1 MPGADGHYAVMTAD
15 TTGARPGQQI
25 MIATV
30 PNLRDLGGWP
40 TPDRHVRYGLL
51 FRSAEFSNLQG
62 DDAAAFARLGIRSVY
77 DMRTQ
82 AERAEQP
89 NQLPP
94 GIEYVVLDILKD
106 SSQAGAAQLLAV
118 LGDPKAAEAM
128 LGGGKALAL
137 FEQSYREIVS
147 LPSALAG
154 YRQFFSA
161 IAGQEHTPAVFHCM
175 AGKDR
180 TGWAAAAS
188 LLLLGVSNH
197 DVFADYLLTNDQLLP
212 ALQPVLDQFRSIGG
226 DPDLLKPVVGVQK
239 EYLETAI
246 GEMQKRYKTID
257 GYFSQGL
264 ALNTAT
270 IDKLRAKLTE
280 RS

>member
-1 MPGADGHYAVMTAD
+1 MPAD

-30 PNLRDLGGWP
+30 PNLRDLGGWH
-40 TPDRHVRYGLL
+40 TPDGHVRHGLL
-51 FRSAEFSNLQG
+51 FRSAEFSDLQG
-62 DDAAAFARLGIRSVY
+62 DDAAAFVRLGIRAVY

-82 AERAEQP
+82 AERAKQP

-94 GIEYVVLDILKD
+94 GTEYVVLDILKD

-128 LGGGKALAL
+128 LGGGKAFAL
-137 FEQSYREIVS
+137 FEESYRELVS

-161 IAGQEHTPAVFHCM
+161 IAGDEHTPAVFHCTT
-175 AGKDR
+175 GKDR
-180 TGWAAAAS
+180 TGWAAAS
-188 LLLLGVSNH
+188 TLLLLGVSTD
-197 DVFADYLLTNDQLLP
+197 DVFSDYLLTNDQLLP
-212 ALQPVLDQFRSIGG
+212 ALQPLLNQFRSIGG
-226 DPDLLKPVVGVQK
+226 DPELLMPVVGVQK
-239 EYLETAI
+239 EYLQTALD
-246 GEMQKRYKTID
+246 EMHRRYKTVD

-264 ALNTAT
+264 GLDAAT
-270 IDKLRAKLTE
+270 VGKLRAKLTE
-280 RS
+280 RG

>member
-1 MPGADGHYAVMTAD
+1 MTAD

-25 MIATV
+25 MITTV

-40 TPDRHVRYGLL
+40 TPDGHVRYGLL
-51 FRSAEFSNLQG
+51 FRSAEFSDLQG

-82 AERAEQP
+82 AERAKQP

-94 GIEYVVLDILKD
+94 GTEYVVLDILKD
-106 SSQAGAAQLLAV
+106 SSQAGAAQLMAV

-128 LGGGKALAL
+128 LGGGKAIAL
-137 FEQSYREIVS
+137 FKESYRELVS

-154 YRQFFSA
+154 YRQFFSD
-161 IAGQEHTPAVFHCM
+161 IAAEEHSPAVFHCTT
-175 AGKDR
+175 GKDR
-180 TGWAAAAS
+180 TGWAAAS
-188 LLLLGVSNH
+188 TLLLLGVSTD

-212 ALQPVLDQFRSIGG
+212 ALQPLLNQFKSIGG
-226 DPDLLKPVVGVQK
+226 DPELLMPVVGVRK
-239 EYLETAI
+239 EYLETALD
-246 GEMQKRYKTID
+246 EMYRRYKAVD

-264 ALNTAT
+264 GLDAVT
-270 IDKLRAKLTE
+270 IGKLRDKLTE
-280 RS
+280 RR

>member
-1 MPGADGHYAVMTAD
+1 
-15 TTGARPGQQI
+15 

-40 TPDRHVRYGLL
+40 TPDGHVQSGML
-51 FRSAEFSNLQG
+51 FRSAEFSDLRG
-62 DDAAAFARLGIRSVY
+62 DDAAAFARLGIRTVY
-77 DMRTQ
+77 DLRTQ
-82 AERAEQP
+82 AERAKQP
-89 NQLPP
+89 EQLPP
-94 GIEYVVLDILKD
+94 GTEYVVLDILND

-137 FEQSYREIVS
+137 FDESYREIVS

-161 IAGQEHTPAVFHCM
+161 IAGEEHTPAVFHCTT
-175 AGKDR
+175 GKDR
-180 TGWAAAAS
+180 TGWAAAS
-188 LLLLGVSNH
+188 TLLLLGVSTD

-212 ALQPVLDQFRSIGG
+212 ALQPLLDQFRSIGG

-239 EYLETAI
+239 EYLETALD
-246 GEMQKRYKTID
+246 EMQKRYKTID

-264 ALNTAT
+264 GLDAAT
-270 IDKLRAKLTE
+270 IGKLRVRLTE
-280 RS
+280 SG

>member
-1 MPGADGHYAVMTAD
+1 
-15 TTGARPGQQI
+15 

-40 TPDRHVRYGLL
+40 TPDGHVRYGLL
-51 FRSAEFSNLQG
+51 FRSGEFSNLQG

-77 DMRTQ
+77 DLRTQ
-82 AERAEQP
+82 AERAQQP
-89 NQLPP
+89 NQVPA
-94 GIEYVVLDILKD
+94 GTEYVVLDILKD

-154 YRQFFSA
+154 YRQFFCA
-161 IAGQEHTPAVFHCM
+161 IAGEEHTPAVFHCTT
-175 AGKDR
+175 GKDR
-180 TGWAAAAS
+180 TGWAAAS
-188 LLLLGVSNH
+188 TLLLLGVSTD

-212 ALQPVLDQFRSIGG
+212 ALQPLLDQFRSIGG
-226 DPDLLKPVVGVQK
+226 DPELLMPVVGVRK
-239 EYLETAI
+239 EYLATAI

-264 ALNTAT
+264 GVDRAT
-270 IDKLRAKLTE
+270 IDKLRVRFTE
-280 RS
+280 SG

>member
-1 MPGADGHYAVMTAD
+1 
-15 TTGARPGQQI
+15 

-40 TPDRHVRYGLL
+40 IPDGHVRYGLL
-51 FRSAEFSNLQG
+51 FRSAEFSDLRG
-62 DDAAAFARLGIRSVY
+62 DDAAAFARLGIRTVY
-77 DMRTQ
+77 DLRTQ
-82 AERAEQP
+82 AERAKQP
-89 NQLPP
+89 SQVPP
-94 GIEYVVLDILKD
+94 GTEYVVLDILKD

-137 FEQSYREIVS
+137 FEESYREIVS
-147 LPSALAG
+147 LPSALVG

-161 IAGQEHTPAVFHCM
+161 IAGEEHTPAVFHCTT
-175 AGKDR
+175 GKDR
-180 TGWAAAAS
+180 TGWAAAS
-188 LLLLGVSNH
+188 TLLLLGVSTD

-226 DPDLLKPVVGVQK
+226 DPDLLKPVVGVRK
-239 EYLETAI
+239 EYLETALD
-246 GEMQKRYKTID
+246 EMQKRYKTID

-264 ALNTAT
+264 GLDAAT
-270 IDKLRAKLTE
+270 IGKLRVRFTE
-280 RS
+280 SG

>member
-1 MPGADGHYAVMTAD
+1 
-15 TTGARPGQQI
+15 

-40 TPDRHVRYGLL
+40 TPDGHVRHGLL
-51 FRSAEFSNLQG
+51 FRSAEFSDLRG
-62 DDAAAFARLGIRSVY
+62 DDAAAFARLGIRTVY
-77 DMRTQ
+77 DLRTQ

-94 GIEYVVLDILKD
+94 GTEYVVLDILKD
-106 SSQAGAAQLLAV
+106 SSQAGAAQLMAV

-128 LGGGKALAL
+128 LGGGKALVL
-137 FEQSYREIVS
+137 FEESYRELVS

-154 YRQFFSA
+154 YRQFFSD
-161 IAGQEHTPAVFHCM
+161 IAGGDHSPAVFHCTT
-175 AGKDR
+175 GKDR
-180 TGWAAAAS
+180 TGWAAAS
-188 LLLLGVSNH
+188 TLLLLGVSTD

-212 ALQPVLDQFRSIGG
+212 ALQPLLEQFRSIGG
-226 DPDLLKPVVGVQK
+226 DPELLMPVVGVQK
-239 EYLETAI
+239 EYLQTALD
-246 GEMQKRYKTID
+246 EMHKRYETID

-264 ALNTAT
+264 GLDAAT
-270 IDKLRAKLTE
+270 VAKLRAKLTE

>member
-1 MPGADGHYAVMTAD
+1 
-15 TTGARPGQQI
+15 
-25 MIATV
+25 MITTV

-40 TPDRHVRYGLL
+40 TPDGHVRSGVV

-62 DDAAAFARLGIRSVY
+62 EDAEAFARLGIRSVF
-77 DMRTQ
+77 DLRTE

-106 SSQAGAAQLLAV
+106 SAQAGAAQLLAV
-118 LGDPKAAEAM
+118 LADPKAAEAM
-128 LGGGKALAL
+128 LGGGKAVTL
-137 FEQSYREIVS
+137 FIGSYREIIT

-161 IAGQEHTPAVFHCM
+161 IAEDEHTPAVFHCTT
-175 AGKDR
+175 GKDR
-180 TGWAAAAS
+180 TGWAAAAI
-188 LLLLGVSNH
+188 LLLLGVSNE
-197 DVFADYLLTNDQLLP
+197 DVFTDYLLTNDQLLP
-212 ALQPVLDQFRSIGG
+212 ALQPVFDQFRSIGG
-226 DPDLLKPVVGVQK
+226 DPELLKPVAGVQR

-246 GEMQKRYKTID
+246 EEMQKRYKTID

-264 ALNTAT
+264 ALDAAT
-270 IDKLRAKLTE
+270 LDKLRAKFTE